1 MVRVSLGARVCR
13 KVEKMQNAVKLT
25 ISLPADLAQFVD
37 ELAAQDHRPRS
48 QILADLV
55 EEKRREVFRKSLIE
69 GYQSLAAENR
79 RFASEAM
86 RISAEVWEEVDD
98 SI

>member
-1 MVRVSLGARVCR
+1 
-13 KVEKMQNAVKLT
+13 MQNAVKLT

-37 ELAAQDHRPRS
+37 RLAAQDHRPRS

-69 GYQSLAAENR
+69 GYQSLAAENQ
-79 RFASEAM
+79 RFASEAT
-86 RISAEVWEEVDD
+86 RVRAEVWGEVDD
-98 SI
+98 ST

>member
-1 MVRVSLGARVCR
+1 M
-13 KVEKMQNAVKLT
+13 KTTIKLT
-25 ISLPADLAQFVD
+25 ISLPAELAQFVD
-37 ELAAQDHRPRS
+37 RLAAEVHRPRS

-86 RISAEVWEEVDD
+86 HISAEVWGEVDD
-98 SI
+98 ST